1 MSIISSAL
9 ASVTLQRAGR
19 RRVEE
24 VHTDHTG
31 SKHQRTYLA
40 DADADVGAALAA
52 FAVTLGGNLRLHEI
66 ITNIQ
71 QAATF
76 GMFATITLTH
86 STAAENGTALR
97 AVYQFAT
104 ELQAVM
110 IGEYLNTLT
119 NPQLMN
125 VFGMTNTQV
134 NNLRTNKLVPAA
146 NAAATIRGST
156 GA

>member
-1 MSIISSAL
+1 MSIISSTL
-9 ASVTLQRAGR
+9 ASVTLQRGGR

-24 VHTDHTG
+24 VHTDHIG
-31 SKHQRTYLA
+31 SKHHRTYLA
-40 DADADVGAALAA
+40 EAGADVDAALVA
-52 FAVTLGGNLRLHEI
+52 FAVTLAGNLRLSEI
-66 ITNIQ
+66 INNIQ
-71 QAATF
+71 EAATR
-76 GMFATITLTH
+76 GMFAAITLVH

-97 AVYQFAT
+97 AIYQFAT